1 MDVDK
6 IKAKLNS
13 PALRNKSV
21 KNFKFY
27 NDPILEEYASLCG
40 KEAGTSI
47 RILSGIEE
55 IPNLADLPGGEVFK
69 AIFYNCTTICQLRHQ
84 KENFKEAE
92 RRNLYFVKVS
102 HNLRT
107 PCRYLYNL
115 DFFAKEKEIRE
126 EAAKKLV
133 EASIQQ
139 FEFVEELLTLRNF
152 NIIAQFKAKK
162 DKDFNNF
169 GMIATI
175 YTLAANHFYKG
186 ARYVNWEE
194 NKSRIEALLPV
205 WRKNEQPV
213 PKAHE
218 NRKSDGFLYQVNRG
232 AVQITTELIVKFVE
246 EIPQIIE
253 EKQEK
258 ANQVTFLLRKEDI
271 DSEYVKFRDRSNSGS
286 SASSRSYYSN
296 YSNRGRGGRGNRRGR
311 GQGRGRGRGRGQ
323 NTARRGGQQNVGR
336 EERQD
341 ENPEQNLPRTNE
353 QGTSR
358 EGGSKRQAD
367 AGERNLRNRT
377 IARQ

>member
-21 KNFKFY
+21 RNFKFY
-27 NDPILEEYASLCG
+27 NDPILEEYASICG
-40 KEAGTSI
+40 KEAITSI
-47 RILSGIEE
+47 RILEGIEE
-55 IPNLADLPGGEVFK
+55 IPNLDDLPQGEVFK

-84 KENFKEAE
+84 KENFKESE
-92 RRNLYFVKVS
+92 RRNLFFVNVS

-107 PCRYLYNL
+107 TCRYLYSL
-115 DFFAKEKEIRE
+115 DFFAKEKEIKE

-139 FEFVEELLTLRNF
+139 FEFVEELLTLRNY

-162 DKDFNNF
+162 DKNFNNF

-186 ARYVNWEE
+186 ARYVNWDE
-194 NKSRIEALLPV
+194 NKSRIVALLPA
-205 WRKNEQPV
+205 WRNNQQPV
-213 PKAHE
+213 PKTHE
-218 NRKSDGFLYQVNRG
+218 NRKSDGFLNQLNKGFQISAELVNDL
-232 AVQITTELIVKFVE
+232 AA
-246 EIPQIIE
+246 EIPQIIK

-258 ANQVTFLLRKEDI
+258 AREVAFLQRKEDI

-286 SASSRSYYSN
+286 STSARSYYSNYSN
-296 YSNRGRGGRGNRRGR
+296 YSNRGRGRGSRR
-311 GQGRGRGRGRGQ
+311 GRGRGRGRGR
-323 NTARRGGQQNVGR
+323 ARGRGGQQNAGR
-336 EERQD
+336 DERQD
-341 ENPEQNLPRTNE
+341 ENSEQNFPRASE

-358 EGGSKRQAD
+358 EGESRKKATP
-367 AGERNLRNRT
+367 GERNLRNRT
-377 IARQ
+377 VTLQ